1 MTAATFSLGAWH
13 RADPPR
19 ANRSMSHSQGD
30 RFMFR
35 KWLLATA
42 AVLIIG
48 GGIATAT
55 HDFWLPKLQHA
66 FAPEDPCPTCF
77 RRELQTGNLAP
88 PQTPM
93 SQQQVAGEQLAIDG
107 NAQPVRTDTS
117 KREVAKSYA
126 LSRGDAG
133 AGQFNAVPIGGF
145 SPDAEALAYPQWQSP
160 SVAGENY
167 QDFKTNPVKLVMEE
181 PVSTFSIDVDTA
193 SYANVRRFLTQGIL
207 PPIDAVRTEELI
219 NYFDY
224 GYALPE
230 SKEEPFR
237 ADVALFDS
245 PWDSGSQILRVGIQG
260 YDIPAATRPPAN
272 LVFLVDTSG
281 SMNSPDKLPLVK
293 QSLRMLVDQMG
304 PEDSIAIVAYAG
316 GAGVVLEPTKGSEQ
330 RKIEA
335 AIDSFIAGGSTAGA
349 EGIRQAYALAES
361 AFQKEALNRV
371 ILATDGDFNVGITDP
386 TQLEDFVARKRESG
400 VYLSVLG
407 FGAGNLNDLMM
418 QKLSQAGNGNAAY
431 IDSLMEARKVLVEEM
446 GSTLFTIANDVKIQI
461 EFNPQQV
468 AEYRLIGYETR
479 LLAREDFNNDK
490 VDAGEVGSGSA
501 VTAIYEITPPGSG
514 SRLVNDLRYGHQTS
528 VTEPG
533 SGEVGFLRIRYKLP
547 GASESTLIEQ
557 PVMAASRT
565 GFDGAPADAR
575 FATAIAAFGQLLR
588 HDPNVGAFTYA
599 DVHRIA
605 VAARGEDESGYRSEF
620 LRLVQVAQSVPIME
634 SLN

>member
-1 MTAATFSLGAWH
+1 MDASSRIRLEAAG
-13 RADPPR
+13 
-19 ANRSMSHSQGD
+19 G
-30 RFMFR
+30 
-35 KWLLATA
+35 LA
-42 AVLIIG
+42 
-48 GGIATAT
+48 
-55 HDFWLPKLQHA
+55 
-66 FAPEDPCPTCF
+66 
-77 RRELQTGNLAP
+77 
-88 PQTPM
+88 
-93 SQQQVAGEQLAIDG
+93 
-107 NAQPVRTDTS
+107 
-117 KREVAKSYA
+117 
-126 LSRGDAG
+126 
-133 AGQFNAVPIGGF
+133 
-145 SPDAEALAYPQWQSP
+145 DAEVGYLRFSADRYAQWQAP

-193 SYANVRRFLTQGIL
+193 SYSNVRRFLTQGIL

-230 SKEEPFR
+230 SKAEPFR

-260 YDIPAATRPPAN
+260 YDIPTASRPPAN

-281 SMNSPDKLPLVK
+281 SMQDADKLPLVK
-293 QSLRMLVDQMG
+293 QSLRLLVDQMG
-304 PEDSIAIVAYAG
+304 PQDSIAIVAYAG
-316 GAGVVLEPTKGSEQ
+316 DAGVVLEPTKGSDH
-330 RKIEA
+330 RKIKA
-335 AIDSFIAGGSTAGA
+335 AIDNFVAGGSTAGG

-361 AFQKEALNRV
+361 VFQKEALNRV

-386 TQLEDFVARKRESG
+386 DQLKDFVARKRESG
-400 VYLSVLG
+400 IYLSVLG

-446 GSTLFTIANDVKIQI
+446 GSTLFTIADDVKIQI

-490 VDAGEVGSGSA
+490 VDAGEVGSGSS
-501 VTAIYEITPPGSG
+501 VTALYEITPPSSA
-514 SRLVNDLRYGHQTS
+514 SRLVDDLRYGDRATAPQETS
-528 VTEPG
+528 N
-533 SGEVGFLRIRYKLP
+533 EVGFLRIRYKLP
-547 GASESTLIEQ
+547 GAAESTLIEQ

-565 GFDGAPADAR
+565 AFEGAPSDAR
-575 FATAIAAFGQLLR
+575 FAAAVAAFGQILR
-588 HDPNVGAFTYA
+588 HDPNMGSFTYA
-599 DVHRIA
+599 DVHHIA
-605 VAARGEDESGYRSEF
+605 AAARGEDESGYRSEF

>member
-1 MTAATFSLGAWH
+1 VGYLRYS
-13 RADPPR
+13 AD
-19 ANRSMSHSQGD
+19 QD
-30 RFMFR
+30 
-35 KWLLATA
+35 
-42 AVLIIG
+42 
-48 GGIATAT
+48 
-55 HDFWLPKLQHA
+55 
-66 FAPEDPCPTCF
+66 
-77 RRELQTGNLAP
+77 
-88 PQTPM
+88 
-93 SQQQVAGEQLAIDG
+93 
-107 NAQPVRTDTS
+107 AQWR
-117 KREVAKSYA
+117 
-126 LSRGDAG
+126 
-133 AGQFNAVPIGGF
+133 
-145 SPDAEALAYPQWQSP
+145 SP

-167 QDFKTNPVKLVMEE
+167 QDFKANPVKLVAEE

-207 PPIDAVRTEELI
+207 PPVDAVRTEELI

-230 SKEEPFR
+230 SKAEPFR

-260 YDIPAATRPPAN
+260 YDIPAAARPAAN

-281 SMNSPDKLPLVK
+281 SMQDADKLPLVK
-293 QSLRMLVDQMG
+293 QSLRLLVDQMG
-304 PEDSIAIVAYAG
+304 PQDSIAIVAYAG
-316 GAGVVLEPTKGSEQ
+316 DAGVVLEPTKGSDH

-335 AIDSFIAGGSTAGA
+335 AIDNFVAGGSTAGG

-361 AFQKEALNRV
+361 VFQKVALNRV

-386 TQLEDFVARKRESG
+386 GQLEDFVARKRESG

-407 FGAGNLNDLMM
+407 FGAGNLNELMM

-446 GSTLFTIANDVKIQI
+446 GSTLFTIADDVKIQI

-479 LLAREDFNNDK
+479 LLARQDFNNDK
-490 VDAGEVGSGSA
+490 VDAGEVGSGSS
-501 VTAIYEITPPGSG
+501 VTALYEITPPSSA
-514 SRLVNDLRYGHQTS
+514 SRLVDDLRYGQQA
-528 VTEPG
+528 VTPSEG
-533 SGEVGFLRIRYKLP
+533 SGEVGFVRIRYKLP
-547 GASESTLIEQ
+547 GAAESTLIEQ

-565 GFDGAPADAR
+565 AFDGAPSDAR
-575 FATAIAAFGQLLR
+575 FATAVAAFGQLLR
-588 HDPNVGAFTYA
+588 HDPNVGSFTYA

-605 VAARGEDESGYRSEF
+605 AAARGEDESGYRSEF

>member
-1 MTAATFSLGAWH
+1 M
-13 RADPPR
+13 
-19 ANRSMSHSQGD
+19 
-30 RFMFR
+30 
-35 KWLLATA
+35 ATA
-42 AVLIIG
+42 AVLFIG
-48 GGIATAT
+48 GGILAATNNY
-55 HDFWLPKLQHA
+55 WLPQVMRQ
-66 FAPEDPCPTCF
+66 FAHVPEEPVVIVK
-77 RRELQTGNLAP
+77 RELQTGQIAV
-88 PQTPM
+88 PQTP
-93 SQQQVAGEQLAIDG
+93 VAPPPMPEIATAPSAGDPRQAPADPKSAVDEAFLLPDPSKKEVRRLSESEALSSSANFNHDFNGQTLAIGGSSTWAFD
-107 NAQPVRTDTS
+107 RT
-117 KREVAKSYA
+117 
-126 LSRGDAG
+126 G
-133 AGQFNAVPIGGF
+133 
-145 SPDAEALAYPQWQSP
+145 QWQPP

-167 QDFKTNPVKLVMEE
+167 QDFKTNPVKLVAEE

-193 SYANVRRFLTQGIL
+193 SYANVRRFLTQGVL
-207 PPIDAVRTEELI
+207 PPVDAVRTEELI

-230 SKEEPFR
+230 SKAEPFR

-281 SMNSPDKLPLVK
+281 SMQDADKLPLVK
-293 QSLRMLVDQMG
+293 QSLRLLVDQMG
-304 PEDSIAIVAYAG
+304 PQDSIAIVAYAG
-316 GAGVVLEPTKGSEQ
+316 DAGVVLEPTRGSDH

-335 AIDSFIAGGSTAGA
+335 AIDNFAAGGSTAGG

-361 AFQKEALNRV
+361 VFQKEALNRV

-386 TQLEDFVARKRESG
+386 DQLEDFVARKRESG

-407 FGAGNLNDLMM
+407 FGAGNLNDLIM

-446 GSTLFTIANDVKIQI
+446 GSTLFTIADDMKIQI
-461 EFNPQQV
+461 EFNPDQV

-490 VDAGEVGSGSA
+490 VDAGEVGSGSS
-501 VTAIYEITPPGSG
+501 VTAIYEITPPNSG
-514 SRLVNDLRYGHQTS
+514 SRLVDDLRYGDRATAPQETS
-528 VTEPG
+528 N
-533 SGEVGFLRIRYKLP
+533 EVGFLRIRYKLP
-547 GASESTLIEQ
+547 GAAESTLIEQ

-565 GFDGAPADAR
+565 GFDAAPADAR
-575 FATAIAAFGQLLR
+575 FAAAVAAFGQLLR

-605 VAARGEDESGYRSEF
+605 AAARGEDESGYRSEF
-620 LRLVQVAQSVPIME
+620 LRLVQLAQSVPIME

>member
-1 MTAATFSLGAWH
+1 
-13 RADPPR
+13 
-19 ANRSMSHSQGD
+19 
-30 RFMFR
+30 MFR
-35 KWLLATA
+35 KWLMATA
-42 AVLIIG
+42 AVLFIG
-48 GGIATAT
+48 GGIAAAT
-55 HDFWLPKLQHA
+55 HNYWMESVQSALFGDTEYRKTPDPLLPEEQLTGTAQPQ
-66 FAPEDPCPTCF
+66 APVSRQPV
-77 RRELQTGNLAP
+77 
-88 PQTPM
+88 
-93 SQQQVAGEQLAIDG
+93 QQMQVPAKSDQLAINSGAPPVPAAPANETLAGSYNYNMDASSSEIRLEAAGGLAEPEVGYLRSATDG
-107 NAQPVRTDTS
+107 
-117 KREVAKSYA
+117 YA
-126 LSRGDAG
+126 
-133 AGQFNAVPIGGF
+133 
-145 SPDAEALAYPQWQSP
+145 QWQAP

-167 QDFKTNPVKLVMEE
+167 QDFKANPVKLTAEE

-207 PPIDAVRTEELI
+207 PPVDAVRTEELI

-230 SKEEPFR
+230 SKAEPFR
-237 ADVALFDS
+237 ADVALFNS

-260 YDIPAATRPPAN
+260 YDIPTASRPPAN

-281 SMNSPDKLPLVK
+281 SMQDADKLPLVK
-293 QSLRMLVDQMG
+293 QSLRLLVEQMG
-304 PEDSIAIVAYAG
+304 PQDSIAIVAYAG
-316 GAGVVLEPTKGSEQ
+316 DAGVVLEPTKGSDH

-335 AIDSFIAGGSTAGA
+335 AIDNFVAGGSTAGG
-349 EGIRQAYALAES
+349 EGIRQAYALAELV
-361 AFQKEALNRV
+361 FQKEALNRV

-386 TQLEDFVARKRESG
+386 DQLEDFVARKRESG

-407 FGAGNLNDLMM
+407 YGAGNLNDLMM

-446 GSTLFTIANDVKIQI
+446 GSTLFTIADDVKIQI

-490 VDAGEVGSGSA
+490 VDAGEVGSGSS
-501 VTAIYEITPPGSG
+501 VTALYEITPPSSA
-514 SRLVNDLRYGHQTS
+514 SRLVDDLRYGDRA
-528 VTEPG
+528 TEMREI
-533 SGEVGFLRIRYKLP
+533 SDEVGFLRIRYKLP

-565 GFDGAPADAR
+565 AFDGAPSDAR
-575 FATAIAAFGQLLR
+575 FAAAVAAFGQLLR
-588 HDPNVGAFTYA
+588 HDPNMGGFTYA

-605 VAARGEDESGYRSEF
+605 AAARGEDESGYRSEF